1 MTCKELSLYLSR
13 EMRNNLENTK
23 ELREHVLNKYAS
35 LIKTDDNMTAFE
47 YSSMLPDLDKE
58 INRLELISKP
68 WAKFVAIL
76 APVIYA
82 QFIHKYG
89 IYDVDFKPNVTK
101 SFSFDIDIM
110 SGGMD
115 VTTVTI
121 ELLGYDCFDDFYE
134 IRINKH
140 KFYLCFSE
148 DFDDLPSGYVF
159 SSLTDVI
166 NYIDNYIKRTSN
178 HIELAREFRNYAMNA

>member
-23 ELREHVLNKYAS
+23 ELREHVLNKYTS
-35 LIKTDDNMTAFE
+35 LINDDDNMEAFE

-58 INRLELISKP
+58 INKLELIAKP
-68 WAKFVAIL
+68 WTKFVATL

-82 QFIHKYG
+82 HFIHKYG

-121 ELLGYDCFDDFYE
+121 ELLGYDCFEDFYE

-148 DFDDLPSGYVF
+148 DFDNLPSGYDF

-166 NYIDNYIKRTSN
+166 NYIDIYIKRTSN
-178 HIELAREFRNYAMNA
+178 HIELAREFRNYAMNV